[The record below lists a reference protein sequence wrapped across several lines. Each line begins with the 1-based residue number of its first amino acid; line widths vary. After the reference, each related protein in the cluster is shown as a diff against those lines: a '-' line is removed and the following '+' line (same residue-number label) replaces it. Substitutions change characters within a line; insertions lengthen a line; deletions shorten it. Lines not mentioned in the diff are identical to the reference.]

1 MNVSDA
7 RALAPLLDAA
17 LRGRFIKNISAPDPF
32 FLGLAFP
39 AEETLGL
46 SCRPEAFHVGL
57 CSWAWPEVQAPEVLR
72 THLKGAR
79 VERVEAVDG
88 EPILRLVLAGGAA
101 FVCESLGRSANLL
114 LLSKDGAVLWAAR
127 KFKGQFRTGAPGETW
142 SLPPRRDSFAQP
154 AAPFITEIE
163 RYLKVE
169 GPQALRVGLIEAG
182 RRRADGE
189 LAKKAKALKRR
200 REAVAEERAEGQ
212 SWTEL
217 EASGRALLALGNLDR
232 RGLGQAD
239 VMDYGAVPPKVI
251 SVALDEALSL
261 KENASR
267 FFRLAKRGKARMEK
281 TAAILAAI
289 ARDEE
294 ALALEREALAREEN
308 LSRLFPKAA
317 RASSSKQRV
326 KAADKLPKGVVRL
339 ELPRGFAGYAGK
351 TALANDFVTFRIGR
365 GEDFW
370 FHAADYPGCHVVV
383 RNPSRLEDCPQDVA
397 QAAALYAASHSGA
410 SQGGRV
416 AVVCARCKNLRRV
429 PRSPGLVTMAHARTL
444 DVELKGRG

>member
-1 MNVSDA
+1 MNAFDA

-32 FLGLAFP
+32 FLGLAFS

-46 SCRPEAFHVGL
+46 SCRPEAFHAGL

-88 EPILRLVLAGGAA
+88 EPILRIVLSGGAA
-101 FVCESLGRSANLL
+101 FVCEALGRSANLL
-114 LLSKDGAVLWAAR
+114 LLSKEGVALWAAR

-142 SLPPRRDSFAQP
+142 ALPPPRGSSSQP
-154 AAPFITEIE
+154 PPTIAEPG
-163 RYLKVE
+163 RYLREE
-169 GPQALRVGLIEAG
+169 GPQALRAGLIEAG
-182 RRRADGE
+182 RRRAGGE
-189 LAKKAKALKRR
+189 LAKRAKVLKRR
-200 REAVAEERAEGQ
+200 REAVTQERAEGQ
-212 SWTEL
+212 SWMEL

-239 VMDYGAVPPKVI
+239 VVDYGAVPPKAA
-251 SVALDEALSL
+251 SVALDPALSL

-267 FFRLAKRGKARMEK
+267 FFRLAKRGKSRMEK

-308 LSRLFPKAA
+308 LGRLFPKAA
-317 RASSSKQRV
+317 RTSSAKQRV

-410 SQGGRV
+410 SRGGRV
-416 AVVCARCKNLRRV
+416 AVIFARCKNLRRV
-429 PRSPGLVTMAHARTL
+429 PRSPGLVSMAHARTL